1 MSQWVHNLTIACP
14 QALMAKAN
22 QLALAIGTSPDD
34 VQTFRSSDWTDGASL
49 FAVANTR
56 AVDMIF
62 EYLAGYSQSPD
73 APDLPYDHAM
83 MLQAIDSLS
92 FVTVVYHEDGSQVIT
107 GNDHTKIRVAVDM
120 DPMRAIALFGL
131 ARVQESL

>member
-1 MSQWVHNLTIACP
+1 MSEWIHNLTIACP
-14 QALMAKAN
+14 QALIAEAN

-34 VQTFRSSDWTDGASL
+34 VQTFRSADWTDGTSL

-83 MLQAIDSLS
+83 MLAAIDALS
-92 FVTVVYHEDGSQVIT
+92 FVAVTQQEDGSEVIT
-107 GNDHTKIRVAVDM
+107 GNDPAKIRVAVDI
-120 DPMRAIALFGL
+120 DPAHALAIFGL
-131 ARVQESL
+131 TRVAT

>member
-1 MSQWVHNLTIACP
+1 MSQWIHNLTIACP
-14 QALMAKAN
+14 QALMAEAN
-22 QLALAIGTSPDD
+22 QLALAIGTSQDD
-34 VQTFRSSDWTDGASL
+34 VQTFRSADWTDDANL

-83 MLQAIDSLS
+83 MREAIAALS
-92 FVTVVYHEDGSQVIT
+92 FVASTCQDDGSEVIT
-107 GNDHTKIRVAVDM
+107 GNDPTKIRVAVDM